1 MGYQDAGDRTMW
13 YLQHQ
18 QAREIMAAREREA
31 ASLRLAREY
40 RAGTAGKAGQRA
52 GLRRRL
58 AALAASGSRFAARVA
73 TALDPGAFD
82 GGAAS
87 TS

>member
-1 MGYQDAGDRTMW
+1 MW
-13 YLQHQ
+13 YLEHQ
-18 QAREIMAAREREA
+18 QAREIIADREREA
-31 ASLRLAREY
+31 ARHRLAREY
-40 RAGTAGKAGQRA
+40 RSGTAGKAGDRA

-58 AALAASGSRFAARVA
+58 AALAATASRSAARVA